1 MLLREDPYELLVR
14 KLDSSVPRLSP
25 AGQKGKIPKGWVDY
39 LKELIDSE
47 DVKYLIKLNVGP
59 NFLSLK
65 RYAKKIK
72 RSEDEAQEILVR
84 LINQNCVL
92 KIGSKDPKYA
102 IHQTFL
108 LHSFPPL
115 SYHKYTKDKA
125 KKLAEMSFK
134 NMVDDGWYKVYSGS
148 PETPIVRVIPVQE
161 SIDSTK
167 MILPYE
173 DVSKIIDDA
182 RIIAITKCACKTRTE
197 TLGIRECKEKYPLE
211 TCFYM
216 NHMAKFIIEK
226 DIGREISKEE
236 TKRLCKEFN
245 QKGLVH
251 TIENFEEGTHSML
264 CNCCSCCCNPL
275 GGITMWDKPHAV
287 AMANYV
293 AEIKDIEMCE
303 RCGTCETNCIF
314 KAITLNEIGPE
325 IDEDKCMGCG
335 ICAVN
340 CPASIIMLKHLE
352 REDIPKDF
360 FELGFK
366 IGREMD

>member
-1 MLLREDPYELLVR
+1 MLIEDPYEILVG

-39 LKELIDSE
+39 LKELIDSK
-47 DVKYLIKLNVGP
+47 DVNYLIKLNVGP

-72 RSEDEAQEILVR
+72 RSEDEAQEILDR

-115 SYHKYTKDKA
+115 SYHKYSKDKA
-125 KKLAEMSFK
+125 KKLAELSFK

-148 PETPIVRVIPVQE
+148 PETPTLRIIPVQE

-173 DVSKIIDDA
+173 DVAKIIDEA
-182 RIIAITKCACKTRTE
+182 RIIAIAKCACKTRTE
-197 TLGIRECKEKYPLE
+197 TLGIRACKEKYPLE

-216 NHMAKFIIEK
+216 NHMATFIIEK
-226 DIGREISKEE
+226 DLGREISKEE

-251 TIENFEEGTHSML
+251 TIENYEEGTHSLL

-293 AEIKDIEMCE
+293 AEIEDIEMCE
-303 RCGTCETNCIF
+303 RCGICETNCIF
-314 KAITLNEIGPE
+314 KAISLNEIGPE

-340 CPASIIMLKHLE
+340 CSASIITLKHLK

-366 IGREMD
+366 IGREMN

>member
-1 MLLREDPYELLVR
+1 LLIEDPYEALAK

-25 AGQKGKIPKGWVDY
+25 AGQKGKIPKGWIDY
-39 LKELIDSE
+39 LKVLIDPE
-47 DVKYLIKLNVGP
+47 DLNYLIKLNVGP
-59 NFLSLK
+59 NFLTLK
-65 RYAKKIK
+65 RFAKKIK
-72 RSEDEAQEILVR
+72 KDEEEALQILER
-84 LINQNCVL
+84 LIDQNCVL
-92 KIGSKDPKYA
+92 KIGSKKPKYA

-115 SYHKYTKDKA
+115 SYHNYPKEKA
-125 KKLAEMSFK
+125 IKLAELSFK

-148 PETPIVRVIPVQE
+148 SETPTMRVIPVYE
-161 SIDSTK
+161 SIESNK
-167 MILPYE
+167 LILPYE

-182 RIIAITKCACKTRTE
+182 KIIAITKCACKTRTE
-197 TLGIRECKEKYPLE
+197 TLGKRDCKEKIPLE

-216 NHMAKFIIEK
+216 NHMAKFIIERGL
-226 DIGREISKEE
+226 GRKISKEE

-251 TIENFEEGTHSML
+251 TTENFGEGTHSML

-275 GGITMWDKPHAV
+275 GGITMWDKPHSV
-287 AMANYV
+287 ATANYF
-293 AEIKDIEMCE
+293 AKIKDIELCE

-314 KAITLNEIGPE
+314 KAITLSDNGPIVNEE
-325 IDEDKCMGCG
+325 KCMGCG
-335 ICAVN
+335 ICTVN
-340 CPASIIMLKHLE
+340 CSAKVIELIRIE
-352 REDIPKDF
+352 REEIPNDF

>member
-1 MLLREDPYELLVR
+1 LLIEDPYEILVG

-39 LKELIDSE
+39 LKELIDSK
-47 DVKYLIKLNVGP
+47 DVNYLIKLNVGP

-72 RSEDEAQEILVR
+72 RSEDEAQEILDR

-108 LHSFPPL
+108 LHNFPPL
-115 SYHKYTKDKA
+115 SYHKYSKDKA
-125 KKLAEMSFK
+125 KKLAELSFK
-134 NMVDDGWYKVYSGS
+134 NLVDDGWYKVYSGS
-148 PETPIVRVIPVQE
+148 PDTSTFRVIPVQE

-173 DVSKIIDDA
+173 DVVKIIDDA
-182 RIIAITKCACKTRTE
+182 KIIAITKCACRTRTE
-197 TLGIRECKEKYPLE
+197 TLGIRDCKDKYPLE

-216 NHMAKFIIEK
+216 NHVAKFIIEK
-226 DIGREISKEE
+226 DLGREISKEE
-236 TKRLCKEFN
+236 TKRLFKEFN
-245 QKGLVH
+245 HKGLVH
-251 TIENFEEGTHSML
+251 TTENFEAETHSML
-264 CNCCSCCCNPL
+264 CNCCSCCCNVL

-303 RCGTCETNCIF
+303 KCGICETNCIF
-314 KAITLNEIGPE
+314 KAISLNEIGPE

-340 CPASIIMLKHLE
+340 CSASIITLKHLK
-352 REDIPKDF
+352 REDISKDY